1 MNVNVIIDA
10 RVNDILNVNVNVNV
24 HANTNVETNSDI
36 IYHASCVF
44 TPLLTGSISKRN
56 FQNLKNVL
64 RKAIDQFD
72 ISETGTHVALIEYST
87 EATVQLKFNELSGA
101 QINAPNVK
109 RKIQAIPHSRGF
121 TYINK
126 ALNLADKELF
136 TEANGMR
143 KDVLKVRLTFCQR
156 YIFVIYLTQSNSV
169 KEDLRD
175 ETSARFLGTKMD
187 YLFSSYTSR
196 LCYSVSR
203 TLHRIVCQNVL
214 SISNLLLMGCV
225 VILFGYNGN

>member
-1 MNVNVIIDA
+1 MSIT
-10 RVNDILNVNVNVNV
+10 V
-24 HANTNVETNSDI
+24 HANTNVKTNSDV
-36 IYHASCVF
+36 IYHASCVLS
-44 TPLLTGSISKRN
+44 PLLTGSISRRN

-87 EATVQLKFNELSGA
+87 EASVQLKFNDLSGA
-101 QINAPNVK
+101 LINAPNVK

-143 KDVLKVRLTFCQR
+143 KDVFKVRLIFCQR

-175 ETSARFLGTKMD
+175 ETSARFWGAERGNIYFLVIRHV
-187 YLFSSYTSR
+187 Y
-196 LCYSVSR
+196 
-203 TLHRIVCQNVL
+203 
-214 SISNLLLMGCV
+214 V
-225 VILFGYNGN
+225 VQ

>member
-1 MNVNVIIDA
+1 MSVNVIIDA
-10 RVNDILNVNVNVNV
+10 RVNDILNVNVNV
-24 HANTNVETNSDI
+24 HANTNVKTNSDV
-36 IYHASCVF
+36 IYHASRVLS
-44 TPLLTGSISKRN
+44 PLLTGSISRRN

-87 EATVQLKFNELSGA
+87 DATVQLKFNELRGA
-101 QINAPNVK
+101 LMNAPNVK

-143 KDVLKVRLTFCQR
+143 KDVFKVRLIFCQR

-169 KEDLRD
+169 KEDLMD
-175 ETSARFLGTKMD
+175 ETSARFWGAERGNI
-187 YLFSSYTSR
+187 YLLVIRHVY
-196 LCYSVSR
+196 
-203 TLHRIVCQNVL
+203 
-214 SISNLLLMGCV
+214 V
-225 VILFGYNGN
+225 VQ

>member
-1 MNVNVIIDA
+1 MSVNVIIDA
-10 RVNDILNVNVNVNV
+10 RVNDILNVNVIV
-24 HANTNVETNSDI
+24 HANTNVKTNSDV
-36 IYHASCVF
+36 IYHASRVLS
-44 TPLLTGSISKRN
+44 PLLTGSISRRN

-87 EATVQLKFNELSGA
+87 KATVQLKFNDLSGA
-101 QINAPNVK
+101 LMNAPNVK

-143 KDVLKVRLTFCQR
+143 KDVFKVRLIFCQR

-175 ETSARFLGTKMD
+175 ETSARFWGAERGNIHFL
-187 YLFSSYTSR
+187 
-196 LCYSVSR
+196 
-203 TLHRIVCQNVL
+203 
-214 SISNLLLMGCV
+214 
-225 VILFGYNGN
+225 VIRHVYFVQ

>member
-1 MNVNVIIDA
+1 MSVNVIIDA
-10 RVNDILNVNVNVNV
+10 RVNDILNVNVNF
-24 HANTNVETNSDI
+24 HANTNVTTNSDV
-36 IYHASCVF
+36 IYHASRVLS
-44 TPLLTGSISKRN
+44 PLLTGSISRRN

-87 EATVQLKFNELSGA
+87 DATVQLKFNDLSGA
-101 QINAPNVK
+101 LMNAPNVK

-143 KDVLKVRLTFCQR
+143 KDVFKVRLIFCQR

-175 ETSARFLGTKMD
+175 ETSARFWGAERGNIYFL
-187 YLFSSYTSR
+187 
-196 LCYSVSR
+196 
-203 TLHRIVCQNVL
+203 
-214 SISNLLLMGCV
+214 
-225 VILFGYNGN
+225 VIRHVYFVQ